1 MGIFLPFGDHLNA
14 EREGK
19 RRKPCRIWADGGS
32 ATIRSKS
39 VWKIRLERMAG
50 NPATCGYSDGIPFA
64 HFLSTKKPLTF
75 PASGHPRGGGV
86 HFSIEWALGEM
97 VLLIFPT
104 DGPRRGGEARW
115 RREREDR
122 PSAALPRRRKWEQPR
137 APARSAS
144 RKSPTMQRAARTAP
158 PSSKDTPT
166 HRSSALN
173 ASRASCLRRYGLIRF
188 KARPAS
194 IGGTRNHRPRAAIR
208 RSPKLP
214 ATVLSP

>member
-50 NPATCGYSDGIPFA
+50 NPATCGYSDGILFA

-75 PASGHPRGGGV
+75 PTSGRSGGEGV
-86 HFSIEWALGEM
+86 HFSIEWALGGME
-97 VLLIFPT
+97 LFIFPT

-115 RREREDR
+115 CREREDR
-122 PSAALPRRRKWEQPR
+122 PSVAPCFRKPRRGP
-137 APARSAS
+137 
-144 RKSPTMQRAARTAP
+144 
-158 PSSKDTPT
+158 
-166 HRSSALN
+166 
-173 ASRASCLRRYGLIRF
+173 
-188 KARPAS
+188 
-194 IGGTRNHRPRAAIR
+194 
-208 RSPKLP
+208 
-214 ATVLSP
+214 